1 MGKKDKAHRAKVAKR
16 NQRIKMSENL
26 FQKRFQDELKKE
38 FEKLQEKLIA
48 MSGDTGLL
56 GEDVDVEDTEVD
68 TTVPDEIKDALMNAP
83 EIDFNSIDPSVITYY
98 NDNKSEGETSED
110 ETNGFV

>member
-56 GEDVDVEDTEVD
+56 GEDVEAVDVETDENTE
-68 TTVPDEIKDALMNAP
+68 EEN
-83 EIDFNSIDPSVITYY
+83 
-98 NDNKSEGETSED
+98 
-110 ETNGFV
+110 